1 MSIPRR
7 ACFMKYHVDDPTWRK
22 MERSRVS
29 QKIGPLFPK
38 RYFLCAIYPFLRRI
52 KILKISSVRLDPSSA
67 VLSFEIKVSSL
78 VWGKTT
84 DTCTCFVFLKLMLEI
99 NNLYSKVLT
108 HGFILLLGAKS
119 LCRGFGYVTF
129 ALADDAQKAIDV
141 VKTFGGRQLSVCFA
155 DKKPKHEKRK
165 RKQGRNGEGDDYGIQ
180 SEFYYM

>member
-1 MSIPRR
+1 M
-7 ACFMKYHVDDPTWRK
+7 
-22 MERSRVS
+22 
-29 QKIGPLFPK
+29 
-38 RYFLCAIYPFLRRI
+38 
-52 KILKISSVRLDPSSA
+52 RLDPSSA

-78 VWGKTT
+78 VWGKTA
-84 DTCTCFVFLKLMLEI
+84 DTCTCSVFLKLMLEV